1 MARHAKE
8 TPRFSESAL
17 FKKTWKIVLIVI
29 VVSSLL
35 LNVFTYVV
43 PVVKYY
49 GDSMSPL
56 LSDGQILLVN
66 RMGDV
71 QCGDVIAFY
80 YNNKVIV
87 RRVVAAGNDQVNIDV
102 FGTVSVNGRVLD
114 EPYITNKTLG
124 QCNLT
129 FPYSVPAN
137 AYFVLGD
144 NRETAMDSRL
154 EEIGTVTEDRLLG
167 KVVFSL
173 NPFGKI

>member
-56 LSDGQILLVN
+56 LADGQILLVN

-87 RRVVAAGNDQVNIDV
+87 RRVVAVGNDQVNIDV
-102 FGTVSVNGRVLD
+102 FGTVSVNGSVLD